1 MPSGSHDINVKL
13 LTLMGIISTILVIA
27 LVVATQAWFRYE
39 FQQENQRK
47 FVDVPFPEL
56 VALQESQSSALNAER
71 HYADPVEKD
80 RLVIPI
86 GEAMD
91 EVVRKYGHAGAEAQV
106 RAPLAQDQ

>member
-1 MPSGSHDINVKL
+1 MTSDSHDINVKL
-13 LTLMGIISTILVIA
+13 LVLMGIVSAILGVS

-39 FQQENQRK
+39 FAQENQRK
-47 FVDVPFPEL
+47 YVDVPFPEL
-56 VALQESQSSALNAER
+56 AALKASQLAGLNAEP

-91 EVVRKYGHAGAEAQV
+91 LVVAKYGSASADVQAQ
-106 RAPLAQDQ
+106 APLTQDR